1 MQSKSQRRGGRLDQ
15 PLAIAALVAAGLAS
29 LATSS
34 PRPTQLSDQPITLSR
49 EVDCAEVKATWQGL
63 GVPGL
68 SFSTTLAAR
77 STPCALEL
85 RSAEL
90 YVGSRVIKGTISPGL
105 KGVPSSGTVDFPV
118 DLEAI
123 AGEPKQGAAVVF
135 LFGPE
140 NNRASWDVTLPSR
153 K

>member
-1 MQSKSQRRGGRLDQ
+1 MQSKSQRRGGRLNH
-15 PLAIAALVAAGLAS
+15 PLAIAALIAAGLAS
-29 LATSS
+29 VATSS

-49 EVDCAEVKATWQGL
+49 EVGCADVKATWQGL

-68 SFSTTLAAR
+68 SFSTTLSAR
-77 STPCALEL
+77 STPCTLEL

-90 YVGSRVIKGTISPGL
+90 YVGSRVVKGTLSTSL
-105 KGVPSSGTVDFPV
+105 KTVPSSGTVDFPV

-123 AGEPKQGAAVVF
+123 ANEPKQSAAVVL

>member
-1 MQSKSQRRGGRLDQ
+1 MQSKPERRRD
-15 PLAIAALVAAGLAS
+15 
-29 LATSS
+29 
-34 PRPTQLSDQPITLSR
+34 
-49 EVDCAEVKATWQGL
+49 VKATWQGL

-68 SFSTTLAAR
+68 SFSTTLLERGA
-77 STPCALEL
+77 PCALEL

-90 YVGSRVIKGTISPGL
+90 YVGSRVVKGTISPSL
-105 KGVPSSGTVDFPV
+105 KAVPSSGTVDPPV

-123 AGEPKQGAAVVF
+123 ANEPKQGAAVVW

-140 NNRASWDVTLPSR
+140 TNRASWDVTLPSR